1 MESLTRR
8 EESGRKRLRR
18 RKSLR
23 LDKLRCRPLAHARA
37 HNEGRPLHGVDGVDA
52 VLHNSLNQA
61 LVEAVRCRQHNV
73 QRGVLEPKGSGPGQ
87 RVNQVERPCTLAS
100 LLLRPQRP
108 RRIWGGK
115 KRRLR
120 SKCPL
125 FPRAEDGRTKSV
137 ADVKRIEPA
146 KHTHKSKQISS
157 GDEPSTAR
165 ENKDIPRHPLA
176 IHFSR
181 KTRVVHSHTILLGDI
196 GGCCTGLGGFRV
208 LWLPPGRLNT
218 SRLARTAA
226 FCCRWW
232 R

>member
-137 ADVKRIEPA
+137 ADVKRIE
-146 KHTHKSKQISS
+146 
-157 GDEPSTAR
+157 
-165 ENKDIPRHPLA
+165 LA